1 MKLPFLWAQ
10 ERGQF
15 VVGDPEAGQG
25 TASRHGEVHRGSGFL
40 KLSLVG
46 VAYFLSNLEE
56 LTALQVST

>member
-1 MKLPFLWAQ
+1 M
-10 ERGQF
+10 
-15 VVGDPEAGQG
+15 VGDPEAGQG